1 MIKNCGIVANKR
13 KPDIGNLVAG
23 LASWLEA
30 RGVAPLVWDDLAG
43 MLERDN
49 LRPLGEVAGR
59 SDIVIAV
66 GGDGTLLRAARA
78 VGDRMIPVLGV
89 NVGSLGFLT
98 EVTVDEMYESLEEI
112 LSGGFRYE
120 DRMNVDGAVF
130 RNGEQIES
138 VTALNDVVINK
149 GALSRVIEIKI
160 AVDCGY
166 VTTYTADGLI
176 VSTPTG
182 STAYSLSA
190 GGPIVNPV
198 MEAIIA
204 TPICPHTLAVRP
216 MILASTQELSVDLWA
231 GHSLHGEPEVK
242 LTVDGQVGF
251 DLLSGD
257 RIVFTRSEQKTRLVL
272 SGYRT
277 FYEVL
282 SSKLK
287 WGDTRRK
294 S

>member
-1 MIKNCGIVANKR
+1 LL
-13 KPDIGNLVAG
+13 PELV
-23 LASWLEA
+23 SWLK
-30 RGVAPLVWDDLAG
+30 GKNVAALVWDDLAG
-43 MLERDN
+43 VVEACDLK
-49 LRPLGEVAGR
+49 PLDEVAGS
-59 SDIVIAV
+59 SDIVIAL

-112 LSGGFRYE
+112 LGGGFRYE
-120 DRMNVDGAVF
+120 DRMNVDGAVY

-138 VTALNDVVINK
+138 VTALNDIVINK
-149 GALSRVIEIKI
+149 GALSRVIEIKL

-176 VSTPTG
+176 ISTPTG

-190 GGPIVNPV
+190 GGPIVNPAID
-198 MEAIIA
+198 AIIA

-216 MILASTQELSVDLWA
+216 MILAPTQELSVDLWA

-257 RIVFTRSEQKTRLVL
+257 RIVFTRSEQKSRLVL